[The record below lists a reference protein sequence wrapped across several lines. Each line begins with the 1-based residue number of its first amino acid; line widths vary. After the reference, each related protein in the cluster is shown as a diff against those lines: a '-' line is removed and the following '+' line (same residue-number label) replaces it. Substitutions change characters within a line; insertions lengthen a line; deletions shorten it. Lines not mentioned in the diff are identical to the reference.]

1 MEFIRFQLKSPL
13 RLLFLSFCFVTL
25 LHCTSICPPVVS
37 LYLQVRQLKAD
48 PNLPQ
53 DTASQL
59 ALVSEIYELKRL
71 KALLPCEAPCKEDT
85 HTVKRRKT

>member
-1 MEFIRFQLKSPL
+1 MQFIRFQLTLSL
-13 RLLFLSFCFVTL
+13 RLLFLSFCFLTL

-48 PNLPQ
+48 PMLPQ
-53 DTASQL
+53 DTARQL

-71 KALLPCEAPCKEDT
+71 KALLPCEAPRKEDT

>member
-1 MEFIRFQLKSPL
+1 MQLIRFQLTLSL
-13 RLLFLSFCFVTL
+13 RLLFFSFCFLTL

-48 PNLPQ
+48 PILPQ
-53 DTASQL
+53 DTLRQL

-71 KALLPCEAPCKEDT
+71 KALLPCEAPRKEET